1 MSKQEFILLIPAIV
15 YGVAIVE
22 LLKSFKV
29 TNYWELIYTGTW
41 LMLNS
46 IILWLTLFNQLD
58 FLIDNNINLLLVL
71 LQAILFAKS
80 AEMLTPEEKDT
91 DTKAYY
97 EGVIRYVILL
107 QVFVFMIAGINE
119 ILIFDDRQNYIVRPV
134 AIALGI
140 IAVFWPNKYYRRFVL
155 FGTGLTSIG
164 VLIGIIQ

>member
-91 DTKAYY
+91 DTKVYY

-140 IAVFWPNKYYRRFVL
+140 IAVFWPNKY
-155 FGTGLTSIG
+155 
-164 VLIGIIQ
+164 

>member
-1 MSKQEFILLIPAIV
+1 
-15 YGVAIVE
+15 
-22 LLKSFKV
+22 
-29 TNYWELIYTGTW
+29 
-41 LMLNS
+41 MLNS

-119 ILIFDDRQNYIVRPV
+119 ILIFDDRQNYIVRPL